1 MAVGRSS
8 AFFSAALLSL
18 FLAGEGHATPQ
29 KAGQGSSVFSPE
41 VRKILALPEKQI
53 DIGIAALTFAKEIY
67 PEIDVAAYSLKIDM
81 LADQARRTVLRY
93 GKFDPDS
100 VIRALNTYY
109 YRVHGFQYDKS
120 PEGRERQENYFI
132 NGILDSKQGQCITLP
147 MLYTAIAQRLGYPV
161 YPVMAP
167 EHTFVRFVD
176 PTLKEQ
182 NIELSAG
189 AGYSSDEDYAYR
201 LNISAKAIKKGAYL
215 RTLTNRQYLG
225 VLLQQNAIVWG
236 NRGQLDKSI
245 KYFEKAYEIDP
256 KNVYFPKNLQHLWR
270 RKAEKESSPEL
281 AMKYR
286 EKSYR
291 YYEISE
297 ELGWTRDPDANTKG
311 KK

>member
-1 MAVGRSS
+1 MAVGRVSV
-8 AFFSAALLSL
+8 FFSAALLSL
-18 FLAGEGHATPQ
+18 FFAGEGYATPQ

-53 DIGIAALTFAKEIY
+53 DIGIAALTFAKEVY
-67 PEIDVAAYSLKIDM
+67 PEIDIAAYSLKIDM

-93 GKFDPDS
+93 GKYDPDS

-109 YRVHGFQYDKS
+109 YRVHNVQYDKS
-120 PEGRERQENYFI
+120 PEGREKQENYFI
-132 NGILDSKQGQCITLP
+132 NAILDTKQGQCVTIP

-182 NIELSAG
+182 NIELSGG
-189 AGYSSDEDYAYR
+189 AGYSSDEDYAFR

-236 NRGQLDKSI
+236 NRGQIDKSI

-297 ELGWTRDPDANTKG
+297 ELGWTRDPDANTRG